1 MVAKEHEAILIT
13 INTHLTFNGGVKTFR
28 AEDEL
33 AFIPWAGLVVVVQ
46 LSGLVISGSLTL
58 GQTKFAFNSASK
70 VKCAQALRAVCRC
83 VPWSGMPF

>member
-33 AFIPWAGLVVVVQ
+33 AFIPWAGLVVVV
-46 LSGLVISGSLTL
+46 
-58 GQTKFAFNSASK
+58 
-70 VKCAQALRAVCRC
+70 
-83 VPWSGMPF
+83 